1 MRDYEELYEA
11 LFCSPISEED
21 RRIELSKLKKN
32 EIDEL
37 RKEHS
42 KNGIKINTVAIKL
55 RELQ

>member
-37 RKEHS
+37 RKEH
-42 KNGIKINTVAIKL
+42 IKTPLKL
-55 RELQ
+55 IPLL